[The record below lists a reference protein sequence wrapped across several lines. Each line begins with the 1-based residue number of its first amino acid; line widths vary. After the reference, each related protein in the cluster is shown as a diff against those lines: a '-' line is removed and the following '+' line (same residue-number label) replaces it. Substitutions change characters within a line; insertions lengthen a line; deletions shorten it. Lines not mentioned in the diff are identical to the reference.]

1 MEHTWLYL
9 AALNG
14 FPAGLTQIFWDTLGA
29 DKVSE
34 LFGKLPDT
42 SVCAKTKIGYCDG
55 KKIQQF
61 EGEIRGNIAPQPQG
75 NREFQW
81 DCVFIPEGHN
91 VTFAQMGQE
100 KKNLISMR
108 RHALTMFAEY
118 LKGLKNAE

>member
-1 MEHTWLYL
+1 VEHTWLYL

-75 NREFQW
+75 NREFH
-81 DCVFIPEGHN
+81 EGHN
-91 VTFAQMGQE
+91 VTLAQMGQE
-100 KKNLISMR
+100 KKRSQCVGMR
-108 RHALTMFAEY
+108 LPCS
-118 LKGLKNAE
+118 LSI